1 MKKLILALSL
11 VIGSYITATA
21 QLADGT
27 TAPDFT
33 LTDINNVTHNLYTYL
48 NQGKTVYIDFFAA
61 HCPTCWAYHNTS
73 NLKNLQLQYGPNGTI
88 NQDVVVIAIEYDAN
102 NGTNELNGISG
113 VTQGNWVSGTPYP
126 IINPEGM
133 ARTQIL
139 NNFNV
144 VYYPMVYAICPDKKT
159 KLMGT
164 QSTATLYNQ
173 VNACASAVGIS
184 EFEKNKS
191 KFVLFFKDNTLNL
204 PSGLEISGQGRI
216 KIFGINGQLIFEKT
230 LFDAIQYDYS
240 NWPNGI
246 YAYEFVLDYQVQK
259 GRLVK

>member
-1 MKKLILALSL
+1 MKKLILAFSL
-11 VIGSYITATA
+11 VFCSQFASFA

-48 NQGKTVYIDFFAA
+48 NQGKTVYLDFFAT
-61 HCPTCWAYHNTS
+61 HCSSCWAYRNS
-73 NLKNLQLQYGPNGTI
+73 NHLKNLQLQYGPNGTV
-88 NQDVVVIAIEYDAN
+88 NQNVVVIAIEFNPN
-102 NGTNELNGISG
+102 NGSNELNGISG
-113 VTQGNWVSGTPYP
+113 STQGNWVSGTPYP

-133 ARTQIL
+133 TRTQIL
-139 NNFNV
+139 NNYNV
-144 VYYPMVYAICPDKKT
+144 IYYPMIYAICPNKQT

-164 QSTATLYNQ
+164 QSTTALYNQ
-173 VNACASAVGIS
+173 VALCSSAVGIS
-184 EFEKNKS
+184 EFEKNNS
-191 KFVLFFKDNTLNL
+191 KFTLFFKDNTLNL
-204 PSGLEISGQGRI
+204 QTGLEVSGQGRI

-230 LFDAIQYDYS
+230 LFDAVQYDFS
-240 NWPNGI
+240 NWPNGV